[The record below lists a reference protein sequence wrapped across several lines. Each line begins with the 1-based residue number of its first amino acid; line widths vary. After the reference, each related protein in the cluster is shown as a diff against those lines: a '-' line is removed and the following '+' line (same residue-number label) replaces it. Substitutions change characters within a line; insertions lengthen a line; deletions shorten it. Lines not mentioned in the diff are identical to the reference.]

1 MLNPPML
8 IRLGQELVFVLLGL
22 FLIRLAALGRLAWDR
37 KSEMWIALGA
47 LLFVLGVRAWI
58 RAGRYV
64 TRWEHRVRGAS
75 LALVGI
81 CMLGI
86 TLAPVGWIRT
96 LLVAAGGVLV
106 LRGIVTAAL
115 ILRTSPDQK

>member
-1 MLNPPML
+1 MLTPPTL
-8 IRLGQELVFVLLGL
+8 IRLVQEIVFVLLGL

-47 LLFVLGVRAWI
+47 LCFVLGARAWM

-64 TRWEHRVRGAS
+64 TRWEHRVRGLS

-81 CMLGI
+81 CMLVI
-86 TLAPVGWIRT
+86 TLGPVAWVKP
-96 LLVAAGGVLV
+96 LLATAGGVLV
-106 LRGIVTAAL
+106 LRGLVTAAL
-115 ILRTSPDQK
+115 ILRTSSAEK

>member
-1 MLNPPML
+1 MQSPATL

-22 FLIRLAALGRLAWDR
+22 LLILVAALGRFAWDR
-37 KSEMWIALGA
+37 KSEIWIALGA

-75 LALVGI
+75 LALLGV
-81 CMLGI
+81 CMLAM
-86 TLAPVGWIRT
+86 TLAPFGWVAA
-96 LLVAAGGVLV
+96 LLGTAGGVLV
-106 LRGIVTAAL
+106 LRGMVTSAL
-115 ILRTSPDQK
+115 ILRTSAAQK

>member
-1 MLNPPML
+1 MQNPVKL
-8 IRLGQELVFVLLGL
+8 IRLAQELVFVLLGL
-22 FLIRLAALGRLAWDR
+22 FLIRLALLGRLAWDR

-47 LLFVLGVRAWI
+47 LFFVLGARAWM

-81 CMLGI
+81 SMLAI
-86 TLAPVGWIRT
+86 TLAPIPWIRP
-96 LLVAAGGVLV
+96 LLVVAGAVLVMRGVAMMVLV
-106 LRGIVTAAL
+106 LRT
-115 ILRTSPDQK
+115 Q